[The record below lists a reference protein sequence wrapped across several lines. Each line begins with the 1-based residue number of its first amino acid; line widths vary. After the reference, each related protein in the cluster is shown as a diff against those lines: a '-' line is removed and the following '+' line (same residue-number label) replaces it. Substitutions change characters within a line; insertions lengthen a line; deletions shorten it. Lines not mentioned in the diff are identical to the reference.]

1 WEVDSDYCEGVK
13 QTPPYDGGTRL
24 LEVIDMTVFDFLMG
38 NMDRHHY
45 ETFEKFG
52 NETFIIHLD
61 NGRGFGKYSH
71 DELSILVPLNQCCRI
86 KKSTYLRL
94 QLLAK
99 EEYKLSALMEESLQM
114 DKIAPILY
122 QPHLEAMD
130 RRLRIILKA
139 VNDCLEKLSYDNV
152 VENDLD
158 SDLNNKT
165 TKR

>member
-1 WEVDSDYCEGVK
+1 NEMSESEG
-13 QTPPYDGGTRL
+13 
-24 LEVIDMTVFDFLMG
+24 G

-86 KKSTYLRL
+86 RKSTYLRL

-99 EEYKLSALMEESLQM
+99 EEYKLSLLMKESLLK
-114 DKIAPILY
+114 DKVAPILY

-130 RRLRIILKA
+130 RRLRIVLKA
-139 VNDCLEKLSYDNV
+139 VSDCIEKDGYDNV
-152 VENDLD
+152 VENDFNTD
-158 SDLNNKT
+158 VNTVT
-165 TKR
+165 TER